1 MEPGWFWEAFA
12 DQTQGAPEIGSVRGG
27 LSVWAAVLQAN
38 LPEVGGEF
46 FAGDPFTRPSDPD
59 PQTGRRQC
67 HHPGGSV
74 LGVVSVAGVDF
85 QHGTEATAPP
95 QSMA

>member
-38 LPEVGGEF
+38 LPEVGGDF
-46 FAGDPFTRPSDPD
+46 FASDPSIRPSDPD
-59 PQTGRRQC
+59 FQTGLREC
-67 HHPGGSV
+67 HHPGCGV
-74 LGVVSVAGVDF
+74 LGVVPAAAVDF
-85 QHGTEATAPP
+85 RHGAEATAPP